1 MENNINFVEYS
12 PDQLHA
18 NVIVTELLLKVGV
31 DLKETRAPQ
40 RFGFRDFDG
49 FARTMGYI

>member
-1 MENNINFVEYS
+1 MGKEY
-12 PDQLHA
+12 
-18 NVIVTELLLKVGV
+18 IVNGRLVGV